1 MVIVHER
8 SEWLFTLGM
17 SSHSLRGWCSQQCSQ
32 APPTRRWLGKALLT
46 FMQWNTRMR
55 VWPVRFHSIVMAKVF
70 SQLLVSLHTD
80 FSQTLLDDPELWDFT
95 LDLMDQPPQS
105 ATTNPCNSDPG
116 SDYRMSTRSKTPQ
129 RPAYLRT
136 TVLPQGNEGFAQ
148 HRSHQCVPKFSG
160 TGTLPWRCLNGMA

>member
-1 MVIVHER
+1 MIIYLRDEFPQSQRLMFSTVQ
-8 SEWLFTLGM
+8 SG
-17 SSHSLRGWCSQQCSQ
+17 SSNQE
-32 APPTRRWLGKALLT
+32 
-46 FMQWNTRMR
+46 
-55 VWPVRFHSIVMAKVF
+55 MAGQGSPNIHAVKYEDEGLAGTIPFYCFGQGF

-116 SDYRMSTRSKTPQ
+116 SDYRMSTCSKTPQ

-160 TGTLPWRCLNGMA
+160 TGTLPWRCLYGTA